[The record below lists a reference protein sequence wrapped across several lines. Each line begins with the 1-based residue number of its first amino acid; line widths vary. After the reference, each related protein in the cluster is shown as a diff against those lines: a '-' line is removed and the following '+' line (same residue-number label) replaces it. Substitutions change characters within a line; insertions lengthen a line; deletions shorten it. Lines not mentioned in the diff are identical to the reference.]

1 MPYVA
6 HDLEHRSMSRAV
18 GSGECVALVQAWAGA
33 PTTANWRQGTRVKG
47 NGALIS
53 RGTIIATFVNG
64 VYPNHAHGNH
74 AAIFL
79 HEVEGV
85 GIRVIDQWHGQVPH
99 ERTIRY
105 GGHGGSN
112 DGDAFS
118 VVE

>member
-1 MPYVA
+1 MAYIA
-6 HDLEHRSMSRAV
+6 ANLSHQNMHRAV
-18 GSGECVALVQAWAGA
+18 GSGQCVALVQAWAGA
-33 PTTANWRQGTRVKG
+33 PNTSHWHPGVHVKG

-53 RGTIIATFVNG
+53 RGTVIATFVNG

-79 HEVEGV
+79 DEVPGV
-85 GIRVIDQWHGQVPH
+85 GIRVIDQWLGQNPH
-99 ERTIRY
+99 ERVIRY

-112 DGDAFS
+112 DGDGFY